1 MGICTLGSTMTNF
14 QMRRFVAHFAGHT
27 VVLMYDPDVRGDR
40 KKWPGIERMIA
51 KLKGSL
57 PNGLAVV
64 WLPEGQ
70 DPGSLDR
77 QYLRGYVT
85 DEARKQGI
93 RVSWKKR

>member
-1 MGICTLGSTMTNF
+1 MTNF